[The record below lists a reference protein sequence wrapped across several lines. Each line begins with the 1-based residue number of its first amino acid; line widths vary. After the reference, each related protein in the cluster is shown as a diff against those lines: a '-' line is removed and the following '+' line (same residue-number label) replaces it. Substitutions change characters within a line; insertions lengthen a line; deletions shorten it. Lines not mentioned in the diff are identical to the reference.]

1 MHWSKPATAAL
12 AAALLGTPLVSA
24 QNAPPPAARYV
35 VALDAAHGGDDGGA
49 RLGSGALEKSVTL
62 AVSTRL
68 RSLLAA
74 RGISVVTTR
83 DGDTAL
89 DADRRAGIANHA
101 NASLCLS
108 LHATGSGSGM
118 HIFTSSLAPAA
129 ASGKFVAWKTAQAA
143 YVARSTAAA
152 GVFNA
157 AFAQAG
163 FTVMLGRTGLPGIDS
178 MTCPALAIEIAP
190 ERANGAVT
198 AEPDDAAYQT
208 KIAQTIAAAVLTWK
222 QQETKP

>member
-1 MHWSKPATAAL
+1 MHWSKAAAAAL
-12 AAALLGTPLVSA
+12 APALLGTPLVSA
-24 QNAPPPAARYV
+24 QNAPPPAVKYV
-35 VALDAAHGGDDGGA
+35 VVIDAAHGGDDGGA

-62 AVSTRL
+62 AVGTRL

-89 DADRRAGIANHA
+89 DADKRAGIANHA

-108 LHATGSGSGM
+108 LHATESGSGI

-129 ASGKFVAWKTAQAA
+129 APGKFPAWKTAQST

-152 GVFNA
+152 GVLNA
-157 AFAQAG
+157 ALAQAG

-190 ERANGAVT
+190 ERANDAAT

-208 KIAQTIAAAVLTWK
+208 KIAQAIAAAVLAWK
-222 QQETKP
+222 QQEVKP